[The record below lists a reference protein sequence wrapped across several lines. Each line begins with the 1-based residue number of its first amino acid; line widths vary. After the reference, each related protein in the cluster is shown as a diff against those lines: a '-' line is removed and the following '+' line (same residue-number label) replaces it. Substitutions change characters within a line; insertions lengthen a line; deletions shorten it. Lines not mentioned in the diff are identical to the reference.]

1 MRKTRPVPDTGRMNH
16 TGCHRRRVV
25 VWLWAI
31 CAPAGALAGEAP
43 ASCVTVEVNGERVLP
58 LECLT
63 RKLSPPAPR
72 AGGGPS
78 PELAAQRIAQRP
90 AHELGQV
97 NQAATQHR
105 MGNAWGRSV
114 IPQRPPVPPPAPPRI
129 PGGR

>member
-1 MRKTRPVPDTGRMNH
+1 MRKTRRVPDTGRMNH
-16 TGCHRRRVV
+16 VMRHRRWAV

-31 CAPAGALAGEAP
+31 GAPVGALAAEEP

-105 MGNAWGRSV
+105 MGNAWGHSV

-129 PGGR
+129 PDGR